1 MSSKRSIIYRVIQ
14 KENKV
19 FSRSI
24 TKALALFALPLS
36 LSISLSVP
44 LAVQACGPFFD
55 DAVFVYSSHPD
66 APLKLYVGG
75 NLGLLQPTYA
85 RSYLVLAYRYLTDK
99 PLKNEEIAGAMNL
112 LSFRLG
118 SQETTSEAA
127 EATSDGGGVGVSLW
141 NKARLKVAG
150 APKSDFDVNNCY
162 KSIEGED
169 YSTFL
174 NCGDDAFRTAAKT
187 LESRIATSG
196 ADSKEVK
203 EWLQAQDIVFNHCS
217 GPGYNY
223 EKKANNP
230 EPPFPSPLTL
240 AAGGAPVTA
249 QQRQDRAYQIAA
261 AKFYAGDFEVA
272 RSLFGEIA
280 RDSAS
285 PWHQIAAY
293 MVARSLIRQG
303 TLAKDAASGQKYLVQ
318 AAAKVQELAQDPSL
332 SAFKESI
339 EGLHQFILVR
349 MDREAA
355 FRSLTHDLLNGNT
368 GNQMARV
375 LGDYTYVLDR
385 FFNESGDESSEDHK
399 VDDKAAEKL
408 LRSDDMAD
416 WIWTFSAGSD
426 AANLEHARQMYNSKK
441 SLPWLLCLADKVKTN
456 DKDAASLIKA
466 LSAVPTKSAGYV
478 HARYQLCRL
487 TVAAGKKQEA
497 RALIDQALGI
507 ANLPPS
513 AAAAL
518 KLLKVDTAIDL
529 NDFVKLS
536 FIAPA
541 AVVNGW
547 NTCEVP
553 DNFADTEKKLKYSV
567 EKPLLAPESAKFI
580 NGKLNLT
587 SFLQAAGSAHVQSA
601 NRADFAQAAF
611 VRSVLLG
618 DFDKALKASALVKSA
633 LPASIGQMKAFETAV
648 KPDEKRFAAVLFML
662 KNPGARP
669 VVSPTLLRSTAFG
682 RINDYQDNWWPS
694 SGELYANSKLALP
707 FANADAAAEITK
719 MKALGAAPSYMGRV
733 VVDYAKN
740 HGSDSRVP
748 EALHLVVKATRF
760 GAGDSNNGK
769 ISTEAFRYLHKTYA
783 GSTWTKQTPYHY

>member
-1 MSSKRSIIYRVIQ
+1 M
-14 KENKV
+14 

-24 TKALALFALPLS
+24 TKALALFTVPLGLS
-36 LSISLSVP
+36 LSLSLSTINTA
-44 LAVQACGPFFD
+44 LACGPFFD

-66 APLKLYVGG
+66 APLKLYAGG
-75 NLGLLQPTYA
+75 NLGVLQPTYA
-85 RSYLVLAYRYLTDK
+85 RSYLVLAYRYLSDK
-99 PLKNEEIAGAMNL
+99 PLKGEEIAGAMNL
-112 LSFRLG
+112 LNFRLG
-118 SQETTSEAA
+118 SQETSPEAA
-127 EATSDGGGVGVSLW
+127 EATSDGGGVGVTLW

-150 APKSDFDVNNCY
+150 APKSEFDVNNCY

-203 EWLQAQDIVFNHCS
+203 EWLHAQDIVFSHCS

-230 EPPFPSPLTL
+230 EPPFPAPLTL

-272 RSLFGEIA
+272 RSLFSEIA
-280 RDSAS
+280 KDSAS

-303 TLAKDAASGQKYLVQ
+303 TLAKDSATGQKFLVQ
-318 AAAKVQELAQDPSL
+318 AAAKVRELAQDPSL
-332 SAFKESI
+332 SAFKDSI
-339 EGLHQFILVR
+339 EGLHHFILVR
-349 MDREAA
+349 MDKEAA
-355 FRSLTHDLLNGNT
+355 FKSLSNDLVTGNT

-385 FFNESGDESSEDHK
+385 FFGESGDESSEDHK
-399 VDDKAAEKL
+399 VDDKSAEKL
-408 LRSDDMAD
+408 LRADDMSD
-416 WIWTFSAGSD
+416 WIWTFSSGSD
-426 AANLEHARQMYNSKK
+426 AANLEHARQMYAAKK
-441 SLPWLLCLADKVKTN
+441 SLPWLLCLSSKIKGN
-456 DKDAASLIKA
+456 DKDAAAIMHA
-466 LSAVPTKSAGYV
+466 LAAVPTKSAGYA
-478 HARYQLCRL
+478 HARYELCRL
-487 TVAAGKKQEA
+487 TLAAGKKQEA
-497 RALIDQALGI
+497 RTLIDQALAI

-518 KLLKVDTAIDL
+518 KLLKVDTAKDL
-529 NDFVKLS
+529 DDFVKLS

-553 DNFADTEKKLKYSV
+553 DNFADTEKKLKYAV

-587 SFLQAAGSAHVQSA
+587 SFLQAAGSASVQPA

-618 DFDKALKASALVKSA
+618 DFDKAGKASALVKTAMPGSA
-633 LPASIGQMKAFETAV
+633 NLMKAFDSAV
-648 KPDEKRFAAVLFML
+648 KPEEKKFAAVLFML

-669 VVSPTLLRSTAFG
+669 VVSPTLLRTTAFG
-682 RINDYQDNWWPS
+682 KIDDYQDNWWPS
-694 SGELYANSKLALP
+694 SGELYSNSKLSLP
-707 FANADAAAEITK
+707 FANADAPAEIAK

-740 HGSDSRVP
+740 HGSDARVP

-760 GAGDSNNGK
+760 GAGDANNGK